1 MPREVVANEDV
12 REDSLSPPPHL
23 DAAQLPEVSSDGKLQ
38 DVEYALDEEDEK
50 EQSFSVPASPTLSR
64 RPPPL
69 VYTHGRVQRLRSQSF
84 DDLLSSVN
92 NEEDLPPSPSAASK
106 SPVSHRT
113 GRSIITFKLP
123 PRLDSGSDSDTE
135 TVSVPQ
141 HRIGTAYNHSILV
154 SSQPDLVRP
163 SLAPQGPGKL
173 NRLKGKFLQRVKRGQ
188 NQKLESLQVPQQQ
201 MQQHSDRPTS
211 GSGSD
216 AAQDAADDTSARQR
230 LQVTHKLLAVG
241 QRFRNSPSL
250 LRRMGVGWRG
260 RSTAQAPPIS
270 VVGGEGEDGE
280 RRREAREKSQSNFI
294 TL

>member
-1 MPREVVANEDV
+1 M
-12 REDSLSPPPHL
+12 
-23 DAAQLPEVSSDGKLQ
+23 
-38 DVEYALDEEDEK
+38 
-50 EQSFSVPASPTLSR
+50 
-64 RPPPL
+64 
-69 VYTHGRVQRLRSQSF
+69 
-84 DDLLSSVN
+84 N
-92 NEEDLPPSPSAASK
+92 NEENLTPSPSAATK

-123 PRLDSGSDSDTE
+123 PQLDSGSDSDTE
-135 TVSVPQ
+135 MVSVPQ
-141 HRIGTAYNHSILV
+141 HMIGMAYNHSVLV

-163 SLAPQGPGKL
+163 SL

-250 LRRMGVGWRG
+250 LRRMGVGG
-260 RSTAQAPPIS
+260 RCSII
-270 VVGGEGEDGE
+270 
-280 RRREAREKSQSNFI
+280 RRLLAHALDPVR
-294 TL
+294 

>member
-1 MPREVVANEDV
+1 M
-12 REDSLSPPPHL
+12 
-23 DAAQLPEVSSDGKLQ
+23 SSKGKSQ

-69 VYTHGRVQRLRSQSF
+69 VHTHGRVQRLRSQSF

-123 PRLDSGSDSDTE
+123 PQLDSGSDSDTE

-141 HRIGTAYNHSILV
+141 QRIGTYIQPLCTRELAARPGEAILGPPGAGEVEQTQGEV
-154 SSQPDLVRP
+154 SPESQARP
-163 SLAPQGPGKL
+163 KPETVVS
-173 NRLKGKFLQRVKRGQ
+173 
-188 NQKLESLQVPQQQ
+188 
-201 MQQHSDRPTS
+201 TS
-211 GSGSD
+211 ASAAD
-216 AAQDAADDTSARQR
+216 AA
-230 LQVTHKLLAVG
+230 
-241 QRFRNSPSL
+241 
-250 LRRMGVGWRG
+250 
-260 RSTAQAPPIS
+260 
-270 VVGGEGEDGE
+270 
-280 RRREAREKSQSNFI
+280 